1 MGKKIKFQLFFGNDV
16 LPADYLYIYDM
27 HTLTSSLC
35 ISVV

>member
-1 MGKKIKFQLFFGNDV
+1 MGKKNKIPAFLGNDV